1 MIQKYSTVAGVIN
14 ALGERAQKGR
24 CMQCKRLDVNVYPLM
39 ALSMCAPCIV
49 IATSGRR
56 G

>member
-1 MIQKYSTVAGVIN
+1 MIKKYTSVAGVVN
-14 ALGERAQKGR
+14 GLGDQAQTGT
-24 CMQCKRLDVNVYPLM
+24 CMQCKRVDATIYPLL
-39 ALSMCAPCIV
+39 ALMMCAPCIV